1 MRFQRLTRL
10 VLPPQASPFRHFESR
25 DKPHQ
30 HPALHSPARSCGE
43 FDMAATGDVEQKA
56 TRREE
61 LRQSLITS
69 STKRRTTEL
78 SGLQNRIADNC
89 ECST

>member
-1 MRFQRLTRL
+1 
-10 VLPPQASPFRHFESR
+10 
-25 DKPHQ
+25 
-30 HPALHSPARSCGE
+30 
-43 FDMAATGDVEQKA
+43 MAATGDVEQKA